1 MAYLR
6 VTFNGQEIDRRDLGS
21 DGKGLVIGRAAECD
35 LAVRDILLSRRHCR
49 LEPAG
54 REGWKVVDLR
64 SRNGTTLNGE
74 ALTAARRL
82 SDGDVLRLG
91 RVKAIFGMGRLAD
104 LGLTDLHYLPP
115 RPTDPNE
122 SMSGTF
128 TGFQFLEP
136 GESAADENLAHPR
149 PEPKTPEA
157 YQREDVYSLLH
168 SLASSSWDSI
178 YAQARR
184 PVPASAIG
192 VQDEQLARP
201 RLRPRSPIDFSLQ
214 VCVATEAT
222 FESPLPRRH
231 PRRRMA
237 RAAAPWLILLSIVGL
252 KGWMDARGVIAP
264 PAAQARIRSQPWD
277 PNAVVVSQVFTTAL
291 PMLW

>member
-6 VTFNGQEIDRRDLGS
+6 VTFNGQEIDRRDLDP
-21 DGKGLVIGRAAECD
+21 DGQGLVIGRAAECD

-54 REGWKVVDLR
+54 RDGWKVVDLR

-74 ALTAARRL
+74 ALSAARRL

-91 RVKAIFGMGRLAD
+91 RVKAIFNIGRLAD
-104 LGLTDLHYLPP
+104 LGLSDLHYVPP

-136 GESAADENLAHPR
+136 GESPSGENLAHPR

-157 YQREDVYSLLH
+157 YQREDVYSLIS

-178 YAQARR
+178 YAEARK
-184 PVPASAIG
+184 PLATSASDLE
-192 VQDEQLARP
+192 DEQMPRP

-214 VCVATEAT
+214 VCAATET
-222 FESPLPRRH
+222 TIECPLPRRH

-237 RAAAPWLILLSIVGL
+237 RAAVPWLILLCMIVL
-252 KGWMDARGVIAP
+252 KGWMDQRGVIAP
-264 PAAQARIRSQPWD
+264 PAAQARIQSPSWN
-277 PNAVVVSQVFTTAL
+277 PEAVIAGQVLTTAL
-291 PMLW
+291 PILW